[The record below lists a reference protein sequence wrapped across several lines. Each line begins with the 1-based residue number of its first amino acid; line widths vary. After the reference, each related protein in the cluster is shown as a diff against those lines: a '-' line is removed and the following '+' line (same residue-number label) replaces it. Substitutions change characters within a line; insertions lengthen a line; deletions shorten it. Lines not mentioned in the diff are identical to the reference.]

1 MYELKITNLK
11 KTYLLPGRGLSV
23 RKALPQ
29 KKQALAGGVKRLATL
44 SPFS

>member
-11 KTYLLPGRGLSV
+11 KTYPLPGRGLSV

-29 KKQALAGGVKRLATL
+29 KKQALAGL
-44 SPFS
+44 